1 MVWTT
6 GCARRDSKPSMIFAG
21 CQSNRVT
28 EWKHL
33 NLNYKIVARIDEQK
47 CIGCD
52 LCHIACWDGAHQCI
66 HLDRVTGPV
75 DGHVEMHQTPAAKE
89 AESRA
94 AIAETPVSRKERER
108 SGRTG
113 PYPTPLARIPRVD
126 ETECVGCNLCSLRL
140 PGGRMHHHGRA
151 SIHGLGAADVGE
163 RSTSAAFVAAAP
175 TNVETS
181 KRLMRLSRFLRIG
194 KQLHEDAHHDDCSFK
209 TEPYRKADAACKADL
224 LIDGATIRE
233 VRAGIPASA
242 ADKVVDATGLLLL
255 PGGIDA
261 HTHLDMP
268 FGGTTSADDFETGTR
283 AAAIGGTTTIV
294 DFAIQARG
302 TKMRTALDTWWKKA
316 EGKACIDFGLHMI
329 VTDLPD
335 AGLEDMDEMV
345 REGVA
350 SFKLFMAYPNVLM
363 VDDATIFKALRQTA
377 KNGALICMH
386 AENGSVIDV
395 IVQQALAEGKTAPI
409 YHALTR
415 PTKAEAEAVHRAIA
429 MAEMAGVPIY
439 IVHLSSEDA
448 LNQVREARDRGLPAF
463 AETCPQYLLLS
474 LEDVADKGWEG
485 AKYVFTP
492 PLRERKNQPKLW
504 EGLRKDNLQVVSTD
518 HCPFC
523 FADQKA
529 LGKDDFTKIPNGG
542 PGIENRLQLLHHHGV
557 GQGNFSIN
565 RFVELVSTAPA
576 RIFGMYPKKGVLAAG
591 SDADLVL
598 WDPAADYT
606 ISAATHHMRVDYSM
620 FEGFHVRG
628 NARDV
633 YSRGELIVSGGKF
646 IGKPGRGKY
655 LRREARGGAWK

>member
-1 MVWTT
+1 MATVLIQNGNVVNADATV
-6 GCARRDSKPSMIFAG
+6 R
-21 CQSNRVT
+21 
-28 EWKHL
+28 
-33 NLNYKIVARIDEQK
+33 
-47 CIGCD
+47 
-52 LCHIACWDGAHQCI
+52 
-66 HLDRVTGPV
+66 
-75 DGHVEMHQTPAAKE
+75 
-89 AESRA
+89 
-94 AIAETPVSRKERER
+94 
-108 SGRTG
+108 
-113 PYPTPLARIPRVD
+113 
-126 ETECVGCNLCSLRL
+126 
-140 PGGRMHHHGRA
+140 
-151 SIHGLGAADVGE
+151 ADV
-163 RSTSAAFVAAAP
+163 
-175 TNVETS
+175 
-181 KRLMRLSRFLRIG
+181 
-194 KQLHEDAHHDDCSFK
+194 
-209 TEPYRKADAACKADL
+209 
-224 LIDGATIRE
+224 LIDGGVIKE
-233 VRAGIPASA
+233 VRPGIPANSVQT
-242 ADKVVDATGLLLL
+242 VVDATGLLLL

-268 FGGTTSADDFETGTR
+268 FGGTNSADDFLTGTR

-302 TKMRTALDTWWKKA
+302 TKMRNALDSWWKKA
-316 EGKACIDFGLHMI
+316 EGKACIDYGLHMI

-335 AGLEDMDEMV
+335 AGLEDMDDMV

-363 VDDATIFKALRQTA
+363 VDDATIFKAMRQTA

-395 IVQQALAEGKTAPI
+395 IVQQALAEGKRAPI

-415 PTKAEAEAVHRAIA
+415 PTRAEAEAVHRAIA
-429 MAEMAGVPIY
+429 MAEMAGVPVY

-474 LEDVADKGWEG
+474 LEDVQDKGWEG

-523 FADQKA
+523 FEDQKA

-557 GQGNFSIN
+557 GKGNFSLN

-576 RIFGMYPKKGVLAAG
+576 RIFGMYPKKGAIKAG
-591 SDADLVL
+591 SDADIVL
-598 WDPAADYT
+598 WDPQAAHT

-620 FEGFHVRG
+620 FEGFKVRG

-633 YSRGELIVSGGKF
+633 YSRGELIVSKGEF
-646 IGKPGRGKY
+646 IGKPGRGQY
-655 LRREARGGAWK
+655 LRRAARGGAWK